1 MTTKRLNIL
10 MAAVAMLMAVACN
23 SYDDPY
29 EPASGLPAVATPEIT
44 CTANTYCS
52 LSFSWN
58 KVADAVQYSYQL
70 SNSLGVDIAADVT
83 SSTTA
88 TFDGLQSG
96 TLYTLR
102 VVAYPAVL
110 ASAAPSN
117 AAEISVTTSLIDVVG
132 TYESLILGSRW
143 SAQLVETSYNT
154 FVLKGWYGADG
165 YDLHFTVNSNDG
177 TITINNGELDS
188 ATGRMLVAT
197 GSSKVMVKKG
207 ALIDG
212 KQSYFNREEN
222 TLSINVRAT
231 NGTREKDDLFTW

>member
-10 MAAVAMLMAVACN
+10 MTALAMLMAVACN

-70 SNSLGVDIAADVT
+70 SNSLGVDIAADIT
-83 SSTTA
+83 SSTA
-88 TFDGLQSG
+88 VSFDGLQSG
-96 TLYTLR
+96 SLYTLR

-132 TYESLILGSRW
+132 TYNSLMLGSTW
-143 SAQLVETSYNT
+143 NAQLTETSYNT
-154 FVLKGWYGADG
+154 FVLKGWYGVEG
-165 YDLHFTVNSNDG
+165 YDLHFTVNANDG
-177 TITINNGELDS
+177 TLTINNGELD
-188 ATGRMLVAT
+188 ATTGRMIVAT
-197 GSSKVMVKKG
+197 GSSKVLVKKG

-212 KQSYFNREEN
+212 KNSYFNRDEG
-222 TLSINVRAT
+222 TLSINVRAS
-231 NGTREKDDLFTW
+231 NGTRVKDDLFTW